1 MNQAYLRSYRSFD
14 MADKRDSKRDVTLYV
29 GDKKIPLNPFIQ
41 DILSEIN
48 IAVINT
54 LKKVVDT
61 ESVQIKISIDPP
73 SIS

>member
-1 MNQAYLRSYRSFD
+1 MVE
-14 MADKRDSKRDVTLYV
+14 KRDSKRNVSVYV
-29 GDKKIPLNPFIQ
+29 GDKKIPLNAFTQ

-73 SIS
+73 SS

>member
-1 MNQAYLRSYRSFD
+1 

>member
-1 MNQAYLRSYRSFD
+1 
-14 MADKRDSKRDVTLYV
+14 MAEKKDPKREVTLYV
-29 GDKKIPLNPFIQ
+29 GDKKIPLNPFTQ

-61 ESVQIKISIDPP
+61 ESVQIRISIDPL
-73 SIS
+73 SNS

>member
-1 MNQAYLRSYRSFD
+1 MTEKKD
-14 MADKRDSKRDVTLYV
+14 PKRNVSLYV

-54 LKKVVDT
+54 LKKVNNT
-61 ESVQIKISIDPP
+61 ESVQIKISINPP